1 MKKIMHQDSISAWAT
16 NAAQGLAF
24 WIGHRQ
30 ALYRHYPLS
39 EGALVAEACNLIHA
53 NIDEGLE
60 LLCECRYTK
69 LISADNKS
77 HKFGSRDRADLVIVQ
92 TKPGR
97 GPVGDLSAAV
107 YSVIEVKRA
116 KAGRKLIEEDLRR
129 LWCLKTSNPKVQ
141 ALLLVISESRRP
153 ARFVSENG
161 LAVRGR
167 QKIQGVKGYFCVR
180 RVCKATASFAR
191 KESAHYAC
199 LIEVLI

>member
-1 MKKIMHQDSISAWAT
+1 MKRIMRQGSIPAWAT

-39 EGALVAEACNLIHA
+39 EGALIAEACNLIHA
-53 NIDEGLE
+53 NLNEGHKS
-60 LLCECRYTK
+60 LCECRYTK
-69 LISADNKS
+69 LIPVNNKS
-77 HKFGSRDRADLVIVQ
+77 HQFGSRDRADLVVVQ

-97 GPVGDLSAAV
+97 GSVGDLSAAV
-107 YSVIEVKRA
+107 SSVIEVKRA
-116 KAGRKLIEEDLRR
+116 VSGKKLIEEDLRR
-129 LWCLKTSNPKVQ
+129 LGYLKTSNPKVQ
-141 ALLLVISESRRP
+141 ALLLVISESGRP

-167 QKIQGVKGYFCVR
+167 QEIQGVKAYYRVR
-180 RVCKATASFAR
+180 RVSKATASFAR